1 MTITQERI
9 HAMASGFQSAKII
22 LAANELGIFRLLAEK
37 GLNAGEAAGALN
49 LDAEACEML
58 LGALVGLK
66 LLEHKRGRFYDAP
79 DVKKYLG
86 DDSDEGMSC
95 ILRHMNHLYES
106 WGNLDAAVKKGRAK
120 IKAPSKLLSDRNI
133 NRDFI
138 CGMFEI
144 GYPTARKFTE
154 EVDLTGVR
162 KFADIGGGPAVYP
175 IAIGKKYP
183 DMNFVVADYPNTIKV
198 ARGYVKKYGMS
209 KRVKLVD
216 CPFFEIDDLRIG
228 DGFDMA
234 LLSQVLHAAPDDKAK
249 GLLKKVFGILR
260 PGGKIIIN
268 ENARNDDA
276 YSPAPPLVFAINM
289 LIQNAGRTFTVGEL
303 KGWLKEI
310 GFRKIGARRLHER
323 SVLVEGTK
331 P

>member
-9 HAMASGFQSAKII
+9 HAMASGFQPAKTI
-22 LAANELGIFRLLAEK
+22 LAANELGIFKLLAGK
-37 GLNAGEAAGALN
+37 GLSAGEVSNALN
-49 LDAEACEML
+49 LDAEACGML

-66 LLEHKRGRFYDAP
+66 LLEHKRGKFHDAP

-86 DDSDEGMSC
+86 EDSDEGMSC

-106 WGNLDAAVKKGRAK
+106 WASLDAVVKKGRGK
-120 IKAPSKLLSDRNI
+120 IKAAPKLLSDRKI

-144 GYPTARKFTE
+144 GYPTARKFAE
-154 EVDLTGVR
+154 EVDLKGVG

-175 IAIGKKYP
+175 IAIGEKYP
-183 DMNFVVADYPNTIKV
+183 GINFVVADYPNTIKV

-216 CPFFEIDDLRIG
+216 CPFFDTADLNIG

-234 LLSQVLHAAPDDKAK
+234 LLSQVLHAAPDGKAK

-276 YSPAPPLVFAINM
+276 FSPAPPLVFAINM
-289 LIQNAGRTFTVGEL
+289 LIQNAGRTFTVSEL
-303 KGWLKEI
+303 KGWLKES
-310 GFRKIGARRLHER
+310 GFRKVGARRLHER
-323 SVLVEGTK
+323 SVLVEGTR